1 MNWKLLTQSEEGQ
14 TMLFHFPCPRPGQT
28 LLINLSTPAKP
39 DWAPES
45 FSTQHSREPLSI
57 N

>member
-1 MNWKLLTQSEEGQ
+1 MNWKLLIQSEEGQ
-14 TMLFHFPCPRPGQT
+14 TMLFRFPCPRPGQT
-28 LLINLSTPAKP
+28 LLINLSTSAKP